1 MVIKWN
7 KELEEVLNTVNEHLV
22 KACEMFTENNALFDN
37 NDKVYYRQCACIMNY
52 DMLTDMLDDV
62 IDFTVV
68 NRDNSLDMKRLGTL
82 LCKLIVVENTTEEC
96 CEELLA
102 FGIDGEEVL
111 EELCRAS
118 TPLEKFVWRLIPPV
132 NNEEQ
137 SINCN

>member
-1 MVIKWN
+1 M
-7 KELEEVLNTVNEHLV
+7 LV
-22 KACEMFTENNALFDN
+22 
-37 NDKVYYRQCACIMNY
+37 
-52 DMLTDMLDDV
+52 DMLDEV
-62 IDFTVV
+62 TEFAID

-102 FGIDGEEVL
+102 LGIDGEEVL

-132 NNEEQ
+132 EQ
-137 SINCN
+137 